1 MLYPV
6 TLVWSLAAF
15 GPASSIAVA
24 GCYIF
29 ASSLLLQTVKTPGL
43 WKSPSLSVWTSFSL
57 SGLVFSLPMIC
68 FVYAFH
74 YVQTDT
80 LSELQNPSFSRIRS
94 VNVSTVSILLVCYI
108 FVGICGYLLQ
118 SGGIHENANISSN
131 ILNDLP
137 KSSTSVLLAKWS
149 IGSLLLI
156 TYSLFI
162 ITLRRKLEMLLF
174 QSLDN
179 SFFSKNRLLVA
190 ALINIGVG
198 IVSICLPNLGI
209 ANALAGGCIALIMF
223 EFPGCFIIKIQME
236 RDYSERSVIQ
246 VAIGISF
253 CFFGSLIAI
262 IGLFGSA
269 IFEFWG
275 PSVDLFQRGL

>member
-1 MLYPV
+1 MRIIYCLLALYPITMV
-6 TLVWSLAAF
+6 GSLAAF
-15 GPASSIAVA
+15 GPASSFAVA

-29 ASSLLLQTVKTPGL
+29 AVSLLLQAFNAPGL
-43 WKSPSLSVWTSFSL
+43 WKTPSLSVWTSFSL

-80 LSELQNPSFSRIRS
+80 LSELQNPTFSRMRA
-94 VNVSTVSILLVCYI
+94 VNLNTVAILFICYI
-108 FVGICGYLLQ
+108 FVSLCGYLLQ
-118 SGGIHENANISSN
+118 SGGVPRNANISSN

-137 KSSTSVLLAKWS
+137 QSSTSVLLAKWS

-162 ITLRRKLEMLLF
+162 IPLRRKLELLLF
-174 QSLDN
+174 QSLET
-179 SFFSKNRLLVA
+179 SFFSTKRLMVA
-190 ALINIGVG
+190 AVINILVG

-223 EFPGCFIIKIQME
+223 VFPGCFIIKIQME
-236 RDYSERSVIQ
+236 QTLSERNVVQI
-246 VAIGISF
+246 AIGITF
-253 CFFGSLIAI
+253 VFFGSLIAFV
-262 IGLFGSA
+262 GLFGSA
-269 IFEFWG
+269 IFEF
-275 PSVDLFQRGL
+275 